1 MSSGVKGVN
10 FLFIILL
17 KLSLWEFLR
26 SCDEHGVKGDLQQKS
41 ITGLINRNGVKSKTC
56 SQHGVFCQILV
67 WFVKNG
73 YLRL

>member
-10 FLFIILL
+10 FLFIIFLN
-17 KLSLWEFLR
+17 LSLWEFLR

-41 ITGLINRNGVKSKTC
+41 IAGLINRNGVKHAHSM
-56 SQHGVFCQILV
+56 VILV